1 MEKTLVL
8 IKPDAI
14 ERGMIGKII
23 ARFEEKGLTVVALK
37 MFKATDSLLD
47 EHYAHLKD
55 KPFFPRIK
63 DFMTSTP
70 IIAMCVAGL
79 DAVSVV
85 RSICGVTNSREAKPG
100 TIRGDWG
107 MSIQSNLV
115 HASDSIDTAKLEIKR
130 FFLAS
135 EIFTYIRM
143 LDKVVYAPD
152 EKQS

>member
-14 ERGMIGKII
+14 ERGMIGRII
-23 ARFEEKGLTVVALK
+23 TRFEEKGLVVLGMKMLK
-37 MFKATDSLLD
+37 TDEELLE

-70 IIAMCVAGL
+70 IVAMCVAGIE
-79 DAVSVV
+79 AVEVV
-85 RSICGVTNSREAKPG
+85 RSICGITNSRQAQPG

-115 HASDSIDTAKLEIKR
+115 HASDSLETAGIEVGR
-130 FFLAS
+130 FFEDH
-135 EIFTYIRM
+135 EIFAYNRM
-143 LDKVVYAPD
+143 LESIMYAPD
-152 EKQS
+152 ER